1 MGFLDKLLGRG
12 KDAAESAGDAAK
24 DAGSKVTD
32 VASDVGDKA
41 EEGLDEAKERI
52 SGDEGSEGSDVT
64 QAEQR
69 LDNVRDQALRDEGR
83 MP

>member
-24 DAGSKVTD
+24 DAGSKVAD

-41 EEGLDEAKERI
+41 EEAFDEGKERI

-64 QAEQR
+64 QAE
-69 LDNVRDQALRDEGR
+69 DNVRDQALRDEGR

>member
-24 DAGSKVTD
+24 DAGSKVAD
-32 VASDVGDKA
+32 VASDVGD
-41 EEGLDEAKERI
+41 EGKERI

-69 LDNVRDQALRDEGR
+69 LDDVRDQGR
-83 MP
+83 T

>member
-1 MGFLDKLLGRG
+1 MGFLDRLLGRG

-24 DAGSKVTD
+24 DAGSKVAD

-41 EEGLDEAKERI
+41 EEAFDEAKERI
-52 SGDEGSEGSDVT
+52 SGDEGSDVT

-69 LDNVRDQALRDEGR
+69 LDDVRDQTPRDQGR
-83 MP
+83 TP

>member
-1 MGFLDKLLGRG
+1 MLARTKEGVMGFLDKLLGRG
-12 KDAAESAGDAAK
+12 KDAAEDVGETAK
-24 DAGSKVTD
+24 DLGDKTKDAFD
-32 VASDVGDKA
+32 GDKA
-41 EEGLDEAKERI
+41 DDEL
-52 SGDEGSEGSDVT
+52 SETG

>member
-12 KDAAESAGDAAK
+12 KDAAK
-24 DAGSKVTD
+24 DAGEVAKDVGDKTKD
-32 VASDVGDKA
+32 VASDAGDKA
-41 EEGLDEAKERI
+41 KDTFDDGKSDV
-52 SGDEGSEGSDVT
+52 SGDDDVSETG

-69 LDNVRDQALRDEGR
+69 LDDVRDQALKDEGR

>member
-12 KDAAESAGDAAK
+12 KQAAEGVEDAAK
-24 DAGSKVTD
+24 DAGEKATD

-41 EEGLDEAKERI
+41 EEAFDEAKERVT
-52 SGDEGSEGSDVT
+52 GADEG
-64 QAEQR
+64 
-69 LDNVRDQALRDEGR
+69 DQGR

>member
-12 KDAAESAGDAAK
+12 KDAAESAGEATK

-41 EEGLDEAKERI
+41 EDASDEVKDRV
-52 SGDEGSEGSDVT
+52 SGGDEGSEAT
-64 QAEQR
+64 QA
-69 LDNVRDQALRDEGR
+69 DQALRDEGR
-83 MP
+83 TP

>member
-24 DAGSKVTD
+24 DAGSKVAD
-32 VASDVGDKA
+32 VASDVGD
-41 EEGLDEAKERI
+41 EGKERI

-69 LDNVRDQALRDEGR
+69 LDNVRDQGR
-83 MP
+83 TP